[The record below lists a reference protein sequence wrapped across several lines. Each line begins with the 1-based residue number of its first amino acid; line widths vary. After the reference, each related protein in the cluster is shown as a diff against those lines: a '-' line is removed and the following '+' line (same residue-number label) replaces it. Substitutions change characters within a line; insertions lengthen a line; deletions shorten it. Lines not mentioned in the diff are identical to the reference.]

1 MRCNPFDNTD
11 CLRSIKK
18 KKNIW
23 FFSLVMLKIL
33 APFVVTQ
40 GAFFH
45 ATDSWIW
52 FDFIL
57 FYAIFITW
65 CVCSRKYEKRNHPFD
80 TIVNWNCSS
89 RNLGLFRFDGSWFCH
104 VKSEMHMYV
113 SEKGFEFV
121 QKVNPFKLF
130 VRQYPFVALF
140 HATVDGFFTVFFSI
154 KCSDNNLK

>member
-1 MRCNPFDNTD
+1 M
-11 CLRSIKK
+11 I
-18 KKNIW
+18 
-23 FFSLVMLKIL
+23 FFPLLCWTFWHLSLLH
-33 APFVVTQ
+33 TQ

-52 FDFIL
+52 FYFIL
-57 FYAIFITW
+57 YNIHNL
-65 CVCSRKYEKRNHPFD
+65 VVRKYEKRNHPFD
-80 TIVNWNCSS
+80 TIVNWNCFHRSS
-89 RNLGLFRFDGSWFCH
+89 RNLGLFQFDGSWFCH

-113 SEKGFEFV
+113 CEKGFEFV

-140 HATVDGFFTVFFSI
+140 HATVDGFFYVFFSI